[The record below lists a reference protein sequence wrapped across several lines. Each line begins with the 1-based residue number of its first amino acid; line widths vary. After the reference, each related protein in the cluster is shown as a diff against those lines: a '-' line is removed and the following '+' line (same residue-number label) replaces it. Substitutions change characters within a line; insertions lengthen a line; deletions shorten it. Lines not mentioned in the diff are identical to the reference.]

1 MVCILK
7 HDNMKKYLII
17 CILILSQTVLNA
29 QKIKVT
35 NEAQKAFQTKFPTAK
50 EVKWEMES
58 KDNYEA
64 AFVMDGK
71 KGSAN
76 FSGKG
81 EWMETEMTIQQAN
94 TPKAVMDGFNKAF
107 SGATIKEVYKIESKD
122 GKNYFEIEYSL
133 KGKTKEAK
141 LDLTGKIM

>member
-1 MVCILK
+1 MKRIFIILFLCIG
-7 HDNMKKYLII
+7 
-17 CILILSQTVLNA
+17 ILATTNA
-29 QKIKVT
+29 QKNKVT
-35 NEAQKAFQTKFPTAK
+35 QAAEKAFAQKFPTAK

-58 KDNYEA
+58 KDDYEA
-64 AFVMDGK
+64 SFVMDGK

-81 EWMETEMTIQQAN
+81 DWMETEMGIPQAN

-107 SGATIKEVYKIESKD
+107 AGATIKEVYKIESKE

-141 LDLTGKIM
+141 LDPTGKVM

>member
-1 MVCILK
+1 MKRIFIILFLCIG
-7 HDNMKKYLII
+7 
-17 CILILSQTVLNA
+17 ILATTNA
-29 QKIKVT
+29 QKNKVT
-35 NEAQKAFQTKFPTAK
+35 QAAEKAFAQKFPTAK

-58 KDNYEA
+58 KDDYEA
-64 AFVMDGK
+64 SFVMDGK

-81 EWMETEMTIQQAN
+81 DWMETEMGIPQAN
-94 TPKAVMDGFNKAF
+94 TPKVVMDGFNKAF
-107 SGATIKEVYKIESKD
+107 AGATIKEVYKIESKE

-141 LDLTGKIM
+141 LDPTGKIM

>member
-1 MVCILK
+1 MKNLIKLVFMLVSFVFSQ
-7 HDNMKKYLII
+7 NMLH
-17 CILILSQTVLNA
+17 A
-29 QKIKVT
+29 QKTKVT
-35 NEAQKAFQTKFPTAK
+35 TEAQKAFQTKFPTAK

-58 KDNYEA
+58 KNDYEA
-64 AFVMDGK
+64 SFVMDGK

-81 EWMETEMTIQQAN
+81 EWMETEMGIPQAN

-107 SGATIKEVYKIESKD
+107 AGATIKEVYKIESKE

-141 LDLTGKIM
+141 LDPTGKIM

>member
-1 MVCILK
+1 MKRIFIILFLCIG
-7 HDNMKKYLII
+7 
-17 CILILSQTVLNA
+17 ILATTNA
-29 QKIKVT
+29 QKNKVT
-35 NEAQKAFQTKFPTAK
+35 QAAEKAFAQKFPTAK

-58 KDNYEA
+58 KDDYEA
-64 AFVMDGK
+64 SFVMDGK

-81 EWMETEMTIQQAN
+81 DWMETEMGIPQAN

-107 SGATIKEVYKIESKD
+107 AGATIKEVYKIESKE

-141 LDLTGKIM
+141 LDPTGKKM

>member
-1 MVCILK
+1 VDAQIII
-7 HDNMKKYLII
+7 MKKYFII
-17 CILILSQTVLNA
+17 SILMFSQIIAHA
-29 QKIKVT
+29 QKNKVT
-35 NEAQKAFQTKFPTAK
+35 DEAQKAFQAKFPTAK

-58 KDNYEA
+58 KNDYEA
-64 AFVMDGK
+64 SFIIDGK

-81 EWMETEMTIQQAN
+81 EWMETEMTISEAN

-107 SGATIKEVYKIESKD
+107 AGATIKEVYKIESKE

-141 LDLTGKIM
+141 LDLTGKVM

>member
-1 MVCILK
+1 MDAQI
-7 HDNMKKYLII
+7 NIMKKYFII
-17 CILILSQTVLNA
+17 SILMFSQIISFA
-29 QKIKVT
+29 QKNKIT
-35 NEAQKAFQTKFPTAK
+35 TEAQKAFQTKFPTAK
-50 EVKWEMES
+50 EVKWEIES
-58 KDNYEA
+58 KDDYEA
-64 AFVMDGK
+64 SFVMDGK

-81 EWMETEMTIQQAN
+81 EWMETEMAIPQAN

-107 SGATIKEVYKIESKD
+107 AGATIKEVYKIESKE

-141 LDLTGKIM
+141 LDLTGKII

>member
-1 MVCILK
+1 MKRIFIILFLCIG
-7 HDNMKKYLII
+7 
-17 CILILSQTVLNA
+17 ILTTTNA
-29 QKIKVT
+29 QKNKVT
-35 NEAQKAFQTKFPTAK
+35 QATEKAFAQKFPTAK

-58 KDNYEA
+58 KDDYEA
-64 AFVMDGK
+64 SFVMDGK

-81 EWMETEMTIQQAN
+81 DWMETEMGIPQAN

-107 SGATIKEVYKIESKD
+107 AGATIKEVYKIESKE

-141 LDLTGKIM
+141 LDPTGKVM

>member
-1 MVCILK
+1 MKRIFIILFLCIG
-7 HDNMKKYLII
+7 
-17 CILILSQTVLNA
+17 ILATTNA
-29 QKIKVT
+29 QKNKVT
-35 NEAQKAFQTKFPTAK
+35 QAAEKAFAQKFPTAK

-58 KDNYEA
+58 KDDYEA
-64 AFVMDGK
+64 SFVMDGK

-81 EWMETEMTIQQAN
+81 EWMETEMGIPQAN
-94 TPKAVMDGFNKAF
+94 TPKVVMDGFNKAF
-107 SGATIKEVYKIESKD
+107 AGAIIKEVYKIESKE

-141 LDLTGKIM
+141 LDPTGKVM

>member
-1 MVCILK
+1 
-7 HDNMKKYLII
+7 MKKYFII
-17 CILILSQTVLNA
+17 SIIMFSQIITNA

-58 KDNYEA
+58 KNDYEA
-64 AFVMDGK
+64 SFVMDGK

-81 EWMETEMTIQQAN
+81 EWMETEMAIPQLN

-107 SGATIKEVYKIESKD
+107 AGATIKEVYKIESKE

-141 LDLTGKIM
+141 LDPTGKIM

>member
-1 MVCILK
+1 MDAQIII
-7 HDNMKKYLII
+7 MKKYFII
-17 CILILSQTVLNA
+17 SILMFSQIISYA
-29 QKIKVT
+29 QKNKVT
-35 NEAQKAFQTKFPTAK
+35 DEAQKAFQTKFPTAK

-58 KDNYEA
+58 KNDYEDS
-64 AFVMDGK
+64 FVMDGK

-81 EWMETEMTIQQAN
+81 EWMETEMAIPQAN

-107 SGATIKEVYKIESKD
+107 AGATIKEVYKIESKE

-141 LDLTGKIM
+141 LDPTGKIM

>member
-1 MVCILK
+1 MCAQNII
-7 HDNMKKYLII
+7 MKKYFII
-17 CILILSQTVLNA
+17 GILMFSQIISYA
-29 QKIKVT
+29 QITKVT
-35 NEAQKAFQTKFPTAK
+35 TEVQKAFQTKFPTAK
-50 EVKWEMES
+50 EVKWDKENKSE
-58 KDNYEA
+58 YEA
-64 AFVMDGK
+64 NFVMNGK

-81 EWMETEMTIQQAN
+81 EWMETEMGIPQAE

-107 SGATIKEVYKIESKD
+107 VGATIKEVYKIESKE

-141 LDLTGKIM
+141 LDLIGKIM

>member
-1 MVCILK
+1 VDAQIII
-7 HDNMKKYLII
+7 MKKYFII
-17 CILILSQTVLNA
+17 SILMFSQIIAHA
-29 QKIKVT
+29 QKNKVT
-35 NEAQKAFQTKFPTAK
+35 DEAQKAFQAKFPTAK

-58 KDNYEA
+58 KNDYEA
-64 AFVMDGK
+64 SFIMDGK

-81 EWMETEMTIQQAN
+81 EWMETEMTISEAN

-107 SGATIKEVYKIESKD
+107 AGATIKEVYKIESKE

-141 LDLTGKIM
+141 LDLTGKVM

>member
-1 MVCILK
+1 MKNLTKLVFMLVSFVFSQ
-7 HDNMKKYLII
+7 NMLH
-17 CILILSQTVLNA
+17 A
-29 QKIKVT
+29 QKTKVT
-35 NEAQKAFQTKFPTAK
+35 TEAQKAFQTKFPTAK

-58 KDNYEA
+58 KNDYEA
-64 AFVMDGK
+64 SFVMDGK

-81 EWMETEMTIQQAN
+81 EWMETEMGIPQAN

-107 SGATIKEVYKIESKD
+107 AGATIKEVYKIESKE

-141 LDLTGKIM
+141 LDPTGKIM